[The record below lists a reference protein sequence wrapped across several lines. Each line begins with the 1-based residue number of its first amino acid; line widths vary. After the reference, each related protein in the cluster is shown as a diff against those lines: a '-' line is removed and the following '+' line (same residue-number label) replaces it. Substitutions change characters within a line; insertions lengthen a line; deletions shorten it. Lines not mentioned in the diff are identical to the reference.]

1 MFHLPRRTIRHR
13 ITGLVLAI
21 GSVLA
26 PPLHA
31 ADPVQLDNAIVAD
44 NVDAVREAV
53 VLDGFSVDARIP
65 VPGYPDGAPL
75 IAIAARGAS
84 LKVLRYLI
92 EAGANLEAKTPVHET
107 ALMLACFWKEEPRDG
122 ESRSARSTEK
132 HDRAARMLIDAGASP
147 ENTPGAYTALSYA
160 AYEGRDA
167 LVRLL
172 LERGAR
178 VNGDA
183 VNGTTEVNTPLMMAA
198 ITGQLDAV
206 MQLLRGGADARIRK
220 SSDGGTAL
228 EFARKYN
235 QKRLL
240 RPLGCA
246 QELAPGDSF
255 AGKCAN

>member
-1 MFHLPRRTIRHR
+1 MFHRPRRTFRHLT
-13 ITGLVLAI
+13 TGVALAI
-21 GSVLA
+21 GSLLA
-26 PPLHA
+26 SSLHA
-31 ADPVQLDNAIVAD
+31 TDPVQLDNAIVTD
-44 NVDAVREAV
+44 NVEAVREAV

-92 EAGANLEAKTPVHET
+92 EAGADLDAKTPVHET
-107 ALMLACFWKEEPRDG
+107 ALMLACFWKEDPRDG
-122 ESRSARSTEK
+122 ESRSARLTEK

-147 ENTPGAYTALSYA
+147 ENAPGAYTALSYA

-183 VNGTTEVNTPLMMAA
+183 VNGATEVNTPLMMAA
-198 ITGQLDAV
+198 ITGQLDAA
-206 MQLLRGGADARIRK
+206 MQLLRAGADVRIRK
-220 SSDGGTAL
+220 ASDGSTAL
-228 EFARKYN
+228 EFARKYR
-235 QKRLL
+235 QKSLL
-240 RPLGCA
+240 RPLACA
-246 QELAPGDSF
+246 QNLAQGESF
-255 AGKCAN
+255 AAKCAN

>member
-1 MFHLPRRTIRHR
+1 MRRRM
-13 ITGLVLAI
+13 TGLALAF
-21 GSVLA
+21 GAVLA
-26 PPLHA
+26 PSLHA
-31 ADPVQLDNAIVAD
+31 TDPVKLDKAIVTD
-44 NVDAVREAV
+44 NVEAVREAV

-75 IAIAARGAS
+75 IAIAARAAS
-84 LKVLRYLI
+84 LRVLRYLI
-92 EAGANLEAKTPVHET
+92 EAGANLDAKTPVHET
-107 ALMLACFWKEEPRDG
+107 ALMLACFWKEDPRDG
-122 ESRSARSTEK
+122 ESRSARLTEN

-147 ENTPGAYTALSYA
+147 ENAPGAYTALSYA

-183 VNGTTEVNTPLMMAA
+183 VNGTSEVNTPLMMAV
-198 ITGQLDAV
+198 ISGQFDAA
-206 MQLLRGGADARIRK
+206 MQLLRAGADASIRK
-220 SSDGGTAL
+220 ASDGSTAL

-235 QKRLL
+235 QKKLL

-246 QELAPGDSF
+246 LELKPGESF

>member
-1 MFHLPRRTIRHR
+1 VIRRR
-13 ITGLVLAI
+13 IIGIALAFS
-21 GSVLA
+21 SVLA
-26 PPLHA
+26 PSLHA

-44 NVDAVREAV
+44 NVAAVREAV
-53 VLDGFSVDARIP
+53 VLDGYSVDARIP

-75 IAIAARGAS
+75 IAIAARAAS

-92 EAGANLEAKTPVHET
+92 EAGANLEARTPVHET

-122 ESRSARSTEK
+122 EPRSARLAEK
-132 HDRAARMLIDAGASP
+132 HDRAARMLIEAGASP
-147 ENTPGAYTALSYA
+147 ENVPGAYTALSYA

-172 LERGAR
+172 IERGAR

-183 VNGTTEVNTPLMMAA
+183 VNGTAEVNTPLMMAA

-206 MQLLRGGADARIRK
+206 MQLLRAGADARIRK
-220 SSDGGTAL
+220 SSDGSTAL

-246 QELAPGDSF
+246 QDLAPGEPF